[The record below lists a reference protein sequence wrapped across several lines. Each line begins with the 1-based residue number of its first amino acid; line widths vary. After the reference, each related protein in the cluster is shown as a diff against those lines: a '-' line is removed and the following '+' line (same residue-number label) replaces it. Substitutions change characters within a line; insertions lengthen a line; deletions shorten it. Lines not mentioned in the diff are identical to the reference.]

1 MPPEIT
7 LEEALKLVTFYQGI
21 NGTWRIKDVKSDV
34 IGNVEGSVCGDIR
47 YSVGGTV
54 HGDVSSV
61 KGHVWGTI
69 NGRKWQLI
77 ETPKEKLQR
86 LIEETG
92 NQELIDAFNQLED
105 NND

>member
-69 NGRKWQLI
+69 NGRNWFF
-77 ETPKEKLQR
+77 ETPRARLQR
-86 LIEETG
+86 LTIEG
-92 NQELIDAFNQLED
+92 ADKAELLEALNQLED
-105 NND
+105 N